1 MQRDIQ
7 TLATCGRRLLQAK
20 DGRGRRWPVAHC
32 TQALIVAGTPA
43 AIAQGCA
50 DAIARVVITV
60 QARAAA
66 GRSGRF

>member
-7 TLATCGRRLLQAK
+7 TLAACARRLLKAK
-20 DGRGRRWPVAHC
+20 DGRGRRWPVANC
-32 TQALIVAGTPA
+32 AQALVAAGTSP